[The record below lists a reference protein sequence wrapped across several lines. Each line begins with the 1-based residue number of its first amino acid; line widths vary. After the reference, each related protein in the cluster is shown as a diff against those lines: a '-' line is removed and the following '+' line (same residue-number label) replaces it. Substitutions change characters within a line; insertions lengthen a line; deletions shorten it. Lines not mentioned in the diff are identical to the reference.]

1 MMCKI
6 FKKLFPSKNGDS
18 LNNGNPDNNPDT
30 GSPDGNNLAHSPQNK
45 RFFKKADFI
54 LAALLATACFALYWY
69 TLAPTVYSGD
79 SGEITAAV
87 YETGVAHSTGFP
99 LYMILGKFFTA
110 LFFFGKNFAYKLNLF
125 SALCGSSIVAIMYF
139 AFRRVLSW
147 HFSTEAEVALPPW
160 LKKNTAQMILAA
172 IVCLTLGFSLTL
184 WKHSIAAKTYTLAAA
199 MVALQILAM
208 LYWYETRKDKYIYLY
223 ALALGFGLCTHLT
236 GGISSVAFLALVFF
250 TDKSVFKKKKV
261 ILKALLIMLAPLLL
275 YLYIPW
281 AAKRDPYVNQD
292 NPENLKNFIYY
303 ITQRDYAF
311 KMGDRSISGYIKVML
326 EVLKFYVIEFT
337 FLGLAL
343 ALTGLIAFW
352 KKYKALFYSFFVLM
366 AVNLMLLMSYGN
378 ERDFFI
384 LFRYFLP
391 SYLLLSILILLGL
404 SYILT
409 LLSKLKSAKIKIPI
423 LFFIALFPLAP
434 LIANYPVNNQSN
446 NYIVEI
452 YGRNLLDSLP
462 QDSILFTF
470 GDAVTGPLWYLRGL
484 GTRPDVLIVDLALIT
499 HEWYIEQLSE
509 RWPET
514 IPLEFKDLSP
524 QDRFKNVVER
534 NIGKRPIYSSL
545 NSDDSIK
552 EKYQYVPYG
561 LINEILAVGA
571 KPNIDEYKVENKK
584 LWDMYD
590 YAGLS
595 DEKIYKG
602 YMIKEIVGQYAK
614 AHNNL
619 AVYYSGLDDKDAAR
633 QELHEALKY
642 DANNFSALYN
652 LSGYYKKE
660 GNEAKAAEYMALA
673 EKVNPD
679 YFKSA
684 PQEVKN
690 YEPAIDTPK
699 TSHPA
704 SVLRKDTAVE
714 GYLRQATEY
723 GKKGMHIQAI
733 GVLEKAKKIDP
744 ENEIVRYNLATA
756 YALTKQFLKA
766 VAEFEKV
773 CEINPNSSPARY
785 NLGTIYLNELKDEEK
800 AIGHFQQFVEL
811 EPDDSRVGQIQ
822 QLILQLVKNKMNK

>member
-1 MMCKI
+1 MIRKI
-6 FKKLFPSKNGDS
+6 YKKLFLAKS
-18 LNNGNPDNNPDT
+18 LAA
-30 GSPDGNNLAHSPQNK
+30 SRQNK

-54 LAALLATACFALYWY
+54 LAGLIAVLCFALYWH
-69 TLAPTVYSGD
+69 TLVPTVYSGD

-87 YETGVAHSTGFP
+87 YEAGVAHTTGFP
-99 LYMILGKFFTA
+99 LYMILAKFFSIV
-110 LFFFGKNFAYKLNLF
+110 FFFGKNFAYKLNLF
-125 SALCGSSIVAIMYF
+125 SALCGSSIVVIMYF
-139 AFRRVLSW
+139 AFRKVLSW
-147 HFSTEAEVALPPW
+147 HFKKETELPPW
-160 LKKNTAQMILAA
+160 FQKTAVQMILAA
-172 IVCLTLGFSLTL
+172 VVCLMLGFSLTL
-184 WKHSIAAKTYTLAAA
+184 WKHSIAAKTYTLSAV

-208 LYWYETRKDKYIYLY
+208 LYWYESRRDKHIYFY

-261 ILKALLIMLAPLLL
+261 IIKALLIMLSPLLL

-311 KMGDRSISGYIKVML
+311 KMGDRSILGYIKVIL

-337 FLGLAL
+337 LLGFLL

-366 AVNLMLLMSYGN
+366 AANLLLLMSYGN

-384 LFRYFLP
+384 LYRYFLP

-404 SYILT
+404 SYILA
-409 LLSKLKSAKIKIPI
+409 LLSRLKSAKLKIPI
-423 LFFIALFPLAP
+423 LLFIIFLPLAP
-434 LIANYPVNNQSN
+434 LAANYPVNNQRN

-462 QDSILFTF
+462 QNSIFFTF

-499 HEWYIEQLSE
+499 HEWYIEQLNE
-509 RWPET
+509 RHKE
-514 IPLEFKDLSP
+514 IILLKFKDLPP
-524 QDRFKNVVER
+524 QDRFKSIVEH
-534 NIGKRPIYSSL
+534 NYGKHPIYSSS
-545 NSDDSIK
+545 NSDNSIK

-561 LINEILAVGA
+561 LINEILAVNA
-571 KPNIDEYKVENKK
+571 KPDLDEYKAENKK
-584 LWDMYD
+584 LWDMYN
-590 YAGLS
+590 YTGLLN
-595 DEKIYKG
+595 EKIYKG
-602 YMIKEIVGQYAK
+602 HMVREIVEQYAK

-619 AVYYSGLDDKDAAR
+619 AVYYSGLDDKDAAK
-633 QELHEALKY
+633 QEFHEALKY
-642 DANNFSALYN
+642 GPNNFSALYN

-660 GNEAKAAEYMALA
+660 GNAIKAAEYMALA
-673 EKVNPD
+673 EKANPD
-679 YFKSA
+679 YFKDEPTKIENYKPSKSA
-684 PQEVKN
+684 
-690 YEPAIDTPK
+690 PK
-699 TSHPA
+699 TSSA

-723 GKKGMHIQAI
+723 GKRGMHIQAI
-733 GVLEKAKKIDP
+733 AVLEKAKKVDP
-744 ENEIVRYNLATA
+744 ENEIVRYNLGTA
-756 YALTKQFLKA
+756 YAMTKQFFKA
-766 VAEFEKV
+766 ATEFEKV
-773 CEINPNSSPARY
+773 CEINPKSSPARY

-800 AIGHFQQFVEL
+800 AIGHFQQFIEL
-811 EPDDSRVGQIQ
+811 EPNDPRAGQVQ
-822 QLILQLVKNKMNK
+822 KLILQLVKNKMNK